1 MACDHSSIIIII
13 IIIIITTTTTTT
25 RTTRTTG
32 LYFSQKW
39 NYNEIRK
46 RIIMNRQNRHSC
58 ITLEPRGWRNCF
70 WAIPLWI
77 IIIVYMIICC
87 LWIIGWKSIGHCAVL
102 SSYISSH
109 MPSQTAYHSFICG
122 RTWVGST
129 TISGLLTFLPK
140 KERFDSLHSIL
151 IIFYPF
157 FVSTKIVMNPQ
168 VVLLLLLVAVPCTS
182 AGMLLLPFCNV

>member
-1 MACDHSSIIIII
+1 
-13 IIIIITTTTTTT
+13 
-25 RTTRTTG
+25 
-32 LYFSQKW
+32 
-39 NYNEIRK
+39 
-46 RIIMNRQNRHSC
+46 MNRQNRHSC

-77 IIIVYMIICC
+77 IISVYMIICC

-102 SSYISSH
+102 SSYINSH

-122 RTWVGST
+122 RTWLSST

-140 KERFDSLHSIL
+140 KERFEYIRFWL
-151 IIFYPF
+151 FFTFF

-182 AGMLLLPFCNV
+182 ASMLLMPFCNV